1 MTSSPES
8 TPPPVEKDEKP
19 RSGLFP
25 SLMEKTF
32 FPGIVS
38 QVPNYFT
45 LPARQSPSS
54 LDPSVKSY
62 PIGMQDLVFGEA
74 ICLKGQLGSVLLA
87 DTNINLKSLFEAGPS
102 IANVLATDM
111 IESFDMASKFVF
123 CFSPSACYDGLC
135 LDLAPGNQ
143 YNGHVVANVSSI
155 LSIQNAING
164 VGGMMALLPIL
175 DNICKIPAC
184 DIPTSDELLP
194 LTPVASPTRED
205 HFGDW
210 EMLQPNSLTENK
222 IIQNPIAC
230 FICLVRN
237 FMHGNDL
244 NKESILKNEGIS
256 LVSQL
261 LQTCNEAWFDVNVL
275 MAVQLLIE
283 SIQNE
288 MPSANMDLLHVLY
301 KDLVFNFRIWSRAP
315 FQIVIGHIQY
325 ISAIIKDDRKYFRKH
340 FGTQF
345 LLDVI
350 QEFFAANCNLPLQD
364 AKMVRDSLL
373 RILRYYLQKEVNI
386 KEVRSF
392 YFSFL

>member
-1 MTSSPES
+1 MASSPET
-8 TPPPVEKDEKP
+8 TPPAVERDEKP
-19 RSGLFP
+19 KGGLFP
-25 SLMEKTF
+25 SLMEKSF

-38 QVPNYFT
+38 QVPSYFT
-45 LPARQSPSS
+45 LPARQSSTS

-62 PIGMQDLVFGEA
+62 PIGMQDLVFGES

-87 DTNINLKSLFEAGPS
+87 DTNISLKSLFEAGPS

-143 YNGHVVANVSSI
+143 YNGHVVASVSSI

-175 DNICKIPAC
+175 DNISKIPAC

-194 LTPVASPTRED
+194 LTPVASPTATRED
-205 HFGDW
+205 YFGDW

-261 LQTCNEAWFDVNVL
+261 LQSCNEAWFDVNVL

-301 KDLVFNFRIWSRAP
+301 KDLVFNFRIWSRAQ
-315 FQIVIGHIQY
+315 FQIIIGHVQY
-325 ISAIIKDDRKYFRKH
+325 ISTIIKDDRKYFRKH

-345 LLDVI
+345 LLDVV
-350 QEFFAANCNLPLQD
+350 QEFFAGSCILPAQD

-373 RILRYYLQKEVNI
+373 RILRYYIQKEVNI
-386 KEVRSF
+386 KEVSKFR
-392 YFSFL
+392 